1 MDRQQPTRPL
11 EEAPRACGERAPR
24 RGFEP
29 RTLRLTAACSTV
41 ELSGNDREGT
51 PPQTKT
57 IPDASRNV
65 KRSKEVLVRSRS
77 RGEASWAN
85 AMCTIEGNTSR
96 QRSQVIPQIA
106 AGVRGA
112 EAGAG

>member
-57 IPDASRNV
+57 IPDACRNV

-77 RGEASWAN
+77 RGEVSWAN
-85 AMCTIEGNTSR
+85 PMYTSAR
-96 QRSQVIPQIA
+96 KYQSPLSPDNPSTGGCVMGGGP
-106 AGVRGA
+106 
-112 EAGAG
+112 